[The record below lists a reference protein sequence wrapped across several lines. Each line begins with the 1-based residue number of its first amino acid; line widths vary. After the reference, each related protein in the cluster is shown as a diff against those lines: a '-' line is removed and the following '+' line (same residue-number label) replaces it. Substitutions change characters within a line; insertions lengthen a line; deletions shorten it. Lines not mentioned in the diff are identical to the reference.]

1 MHVQHQKVYWHE
13 EYFLRCLMD
22 NGLID
27 QPTIDTLMLAQVQCD
42 WACSKQQRA
51 SHWHLPL
58 GQNGLLKY
66 WFPIIQS
73 MVGHPGSFFFSGNL
87 LRMVALHFSVSL
99 ITSVDGNGLFLLRI
113 SLMYLMYVVTYM
125 ASSRGILRYN
135 FWITSTNLPKCS
147 SIFCGLLFQQENGR

>member
-1 MHVQHQKVYWHE
+1 
-13 EYFLRCLMD
+13 
-22 NGLID
+22 
-27 QPTIDTLMLAQVQCD
+27 
-42 WACSKQQRA
+42 
-51 SHWHLPL
+51 
-58 GQNGLLKY
+58 
-66 WFPIIQS
+66 

-135 FWITSTNLPKCS
+135 F
-147 SIFCGLLFQQENGR
+147 